1 MLNNQRE
8 GNWNYSKLLDFLFPR
23 TIRTTSKIAK
33 MLGVLPSWIFQGIIS
48 MSWAHLGSRAPAAFC
63 SVGARRWKWRL
74 IDPEDCRRMRSAQRS
89 RKGGVRNGVHVCPK
103 YPMVYLQS
111 FGEFHGGGVSFSMHP
126 KDAELFTV
134 VSRSSDFPPSSF
146 SILVGP
152 GATDQCTL
160 RCAEAARRKRK
171 SDRSCAA
178 HFPHS
183 KADAINHPSNPN
195 HPSHR
200 GIPRTELKLGMVYF
214 GVSLV
219 SSEDHKLWRIRSTLH
234 LKRKRH
240 WLRLVGVYGTH
251 WA

>member
-1 MLNNQRE
+1 
-8 GNWNYSKLLDFLFPR
+8 
-23 TIRTTSKIAK
+23 
-33 MLGVLPSWIFQGIIS
+33 
-48 MSWAHLGSRAPAAFC
+48 
-63 SVGARRWKWRL
+63 
-74 IDPEDCRRMRSAQRS
+74 MRSAQRS

-111 FGEFHGGGVSFSMHP
+111 FGEFHVGGVSFSMHP

-251 WA
+251 

>member
-1 MLNNQRE
+1 MRIGAAVQER
-8 GNWNYSKLLDFLFPR
+8 WLD
-23 TIRTTSKIAK
+23 
-33 MLGVLPSWIFQGIIS
+33 
-48 MSWAHLGSRAPAAFC
+48 
-63 SVGARRWKWRL
+63 
-74 IDPEDCRRMRSAQRS
+74 
-89 RKGGVRNGVHVCPK
+89 RNGVHVCPK
-103 YPMVYLQS
+103 YPMVYLQN

-160 RCAEAARRKRK
+160 RCAEAARRKRVL
-171 SDRSCAA
+171 SDDYCA
-178 HFPHS
+178 
-183 KADAINHPSNPN
+183 ADAINHPITPN

-200 GIPRTELKLGMVYF
+200 GIPRNELKLGMVYF

-251 WA
+251 